1 MPKRRSDSKSRLDTT
16 SQHGFTF
23 QEERKSLYSKWYFM
37 LVSEVLMRSDLP
49 VRLIPFS
56 LDTRLVEG
64 ILKFL
69 FFDDYNI
76 IVTLNYKTR

>member
-1 MPKRRSDSKSRLDTT
+1 
-16 SQHGFTF
+16 
-23 QEERKSLYSKWYFM
+23 M